1 MKLRINNLDLG
12 YTIDTYG
19 MFTGEGVEDS
29 EAEYYIEELGISDP
43 DLIEFD
49 YNHKGVVQALASESV
64 DILEDEL
71 KGDIVKSITLEKSTS
86 PQFYNYTTDSYIA
99 EWDIDHTKLVNY
111 CGANQT
117 EFDKFFR
124 SEWESE
130 WYNRNDSL
138 DFDTWMVIKL
148 DFYTRQELPEDDYNS
163 KMWEFE
169 FSAWSENMKP
179 TKEFQKLIDK
189 KEVTK

>member
-19 MFTGEGVEDS
+19 MFTGESVEEY
-29 EAEYYIEELGISDP
+29 EAEYYRDIHGIDT
-43 DLIEFD
+43 DLVEFD
-49 YNHKGVVQALASESV
+49 YDHAEVVQALASESV
-64 DILEDEL
+64 DILENEL

-99 EWDIDHTKLVNY
+99 EWDIDHTKLINY

-124 SEWESE
+124 SEWKSE

-138 DFDTWMVIKL
+138 DFDTWMVIRL
-148 DFYTRQELPEDDYNS
+148 DFYTRQEFPIDDYNS
-163 KMWEFE
+163 QMWEFE

-179 TKEFQKLIDK
+179 TPEFQKLIDK

>member
-1 MKLRINNLDLG
+1 MKLRINNLDLA

-19 MFTGEGVEDS
+19 MFTGEDTEDS
-29 EAEYYIEELGISDP
+29 EVEYYQDELGIDP
-43 DLIEFD
+43 EQVEFD
-49 YNHKGVVQALASESV
+49 YDHAGVVQALASESV
-64 DILEDEL
+64 DILENEL

-99 EWDIDHTKLVNY
+99 EWDIDHNKLVNY

-138 DFDTWMVIKL
+138 DFDTWMVIRL
-148 DFYTRQELPEDDYNS
+148 DFYTRQELPIDDYNS
-163 KMWEFE
+163 QMWEFE

-179 TKEFQKLIDK
+179 TPEFQKLIDK